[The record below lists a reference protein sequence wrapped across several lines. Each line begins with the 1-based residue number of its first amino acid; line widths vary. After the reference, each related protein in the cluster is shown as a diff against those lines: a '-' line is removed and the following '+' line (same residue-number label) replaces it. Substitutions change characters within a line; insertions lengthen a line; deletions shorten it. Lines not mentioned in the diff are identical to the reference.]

1 MWRNAGAKFV
11 NQETGIVI
19 ELSKT
24 GITKTVRV
32 AEPLLRIHFALPYI
46 LQRGHL
52 LKREVP
58 RPGSEQSL
66 REMLYF
72 TTEVVLDG
80 TSYRVIALVK
90 HQANGHYYYS
100 LANM

>member
-1 MWRNAGAKFV
+1 MDDLLKWRIITRILVESASDGSLSREEAGGDLSFSELRKLVASTLTQWRNAGAKFV

-52 LKREVP
+52 LKR
-58 RPGSEQSL
+58 
-66 REMLYF
+66 
-72 TTEVVLDG
+72 
-80 TSYRVIALVK
+80 
-90 HQANGHYYYS
+90 
-100 LANM
+100 